1 MKTFMM
7 MVVTMTMVMMMID
20 DDDGD
25 HDYGGDD
32 DDHGDHDDDDS
43 FGLLE
48 AFFHEKRSPIKVLP
62 GSQIAWFTF
71 YELL

>member
-1 MKTFMM
+1 
-7 MVVTMTMVMMMID
+7 MMIISD
-20 DDDGD
+20 YDNDED
-25 HDYGGDD
+25 HDGDD
-32 DDHGDHDDDDS
+32 DYVGDHNNDDGGGDHDDDDP